1 MDFIIQDIIKILKNE
16 NGISTKNNIIKNI
29 YSINKSQS
37 PKLIDKINKTLENNP
52 TIFFK
57 TENKNEE
64 WGLTS
69 FKNRFYWVSQNKTFQ
84 VERREGYLWAPY
96 YNSKKKKLFHWET
109 MKNLKKGD
117 IIFSHYKGTIKC
129 ISVVKQNAHNNFVRP
144 KEFSK
149 SLPWMNEGRMVKLN
163 YVDIEPFQINK
174 EFIRNLNKFKTEKN
188 WIYDRNLKHNV
199 VYLLPLPIKAAHFI
213 INQIKK
219 HQNINISDIE
229 LFNENNDSSI
239 NELKKSKKKSGQG
252 FGLSHKEK
260 KIIENYAMKKYS
272 DKMEKEGWVIND
284 VSAKKDKGFDLF
296 LTKPGKKINA
306 EIKGTTGSDEKVI
319 LTKNE
324 VKFAK
329 KNFPYSALIIVSGI
343 HLDRSKDPPKASL
356 GKIKEIYNWNL
367 KDSDLEPINYYYS
380 T

>member
-1 MDFIIQDIIKILKNE
+1 
-16 NGISTKNNIIKNI
+16 
-29 YSINKSQS
+29 
-37 PKLIDKINKTLENNP
+37 
-52 TIFFK
+52 
-57 TENKNEE
+57 
-64 WGLTS
+64 
-69 FKNRFYWVSQNKTFQ
+69 
-84 VERREGYLWAPY
+84 
-96 YNSKKKKLFHWET
+96 
-109 MKNLKKGD
+109 
-117 IIFSHYKGTIKC
+117 
-129 ISVVKQNAHNNFVRP
+129 
-144 KEFSK
+144 
-149 SLPWMNEGRMVKLN
+149 
-163 YVDIEPFQINK
+163 
-174 EFIRNLNKFKTEKN
+174 
-188 WIYDRNLKHNV
+188 
-199 VYLLPLPIKAAHFI
+199 
-213 INQIKK
+213 
-219 HQNINISDIE
+219 
-229 LFNENNDSSI
+229 
-239 NELKKSKKKSGQG
+239 
-252 FGLSHKEK
+252 
-260 KIIENYAMKKYS
+260 MKKYS